1 MRSRKFRLDLSER
14 KKKIIA
20 LRGRKSL
27 WQRGLH
33 Y

>member
-1 MRSRKFRLDLSER
+1 MGSRKFRLDLSER

-20 LRGRKSL
+20 LRRRKSL
-27 WQRGLH
+27 WPQGLH